1 MLEPGLIAALERAV
15 ARLGIVVD
23 PDCAHFAE
31 LFGACFVGVPVR
43 AFGGSPLLE
52 GTDVVALTL
61 RFRAEGGPGAAD
73 ALVFGVD
80 PVGNPLFPDPAG
92 RVCAADHDLGGGVRC
107 SPRGSRRS
115 WPGTRTTDPRASA
128 RARRGPRA
136 SPHRRG
142 ALVAR
147 DRDQSVV

>member
-1 MLEPGLIAALERAV
+1 MLEPWLIAALERAV

-31 LFGACFVGVPVR
+31 LFGACLVGVPVR

-52 GTDVVALTL
+52 DVDVVALTL
-61 RFRAEGGPGAAD
+61 RFRADARVCAAD
-73 ALVFGVD
+73 PA
-80 PVGNPLFPDPAG
+80 GNPLFPDPTG
-92 RVCAADHDLGGGVRC
+92 LVCAADHDLGAGVRVLAEGFAAFLARHAHDG
-107 SPRGSRRS
+107 PARER
-115 WPGTRTTDPRASA
+115 PRTTR
-128 RARRGPRA
+128 PRA
-136 SPHRRG
+136 SPHRRE